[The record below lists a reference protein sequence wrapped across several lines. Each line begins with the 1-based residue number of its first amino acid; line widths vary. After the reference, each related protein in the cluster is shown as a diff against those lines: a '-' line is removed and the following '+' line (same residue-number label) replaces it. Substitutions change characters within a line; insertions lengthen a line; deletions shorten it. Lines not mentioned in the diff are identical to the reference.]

1 MLSLGC
7 LRFNPTSLDDNNVMI
22 REENAICADAR
33 SRSVPKGR
41 LANASPTQ
49 QRNALAALE
58 VMSRFT
64 ANPKWLIY
72 LPPTMSPCETS
83 GLVGIASRTLASF
96 LKDNSNAHPTR
107 AAIALADWMVT
118 ELPQMER

>member
-1 MLSLGC
+1 LGC
-7 LRFNPTSLDDNNVMI
+7 LRFNPTSLDDNNVTI
-22 REENAICADAR
+22 REENAICPDAR
-33 SRSVPKGR
+33 R
-41 LANASPTQ
+41 LANASQTQ

-83 GLVGIASRTLASF
+83 GLEGIASGTLASF
-96 LKDNSNAHPTR
+96 LEDNSNALPTR
-107 AAIALADWMVT
+107 AATRAEIALADQMVT
-118 ELPQMER
+118 ELPQMEH